1 MDRVADNEEEQLMS
15 YPPTPLLG
23 ADAQLRQSSILS
35 QVYAWMTAG
44 LLVSSAVASYAA
56 SAPLVLNLI
65 YGNPLTIWVL
75 FIAQIG
81 LVIGLSAR
89 IDRLTPGTAVALFIG
104 YAALNG
110 LTLSAI
116 FLVYTYTS
124 IAQAFLATAATFLV
138 MSLYGSTTKRDL
150 STAGNLLV
158 MALIGFVNGSIIN
171 LFWANSALYWVL
183 TYLGI
188 AIFIGL
194 TAWDTQQIK
203 RMGQQSQD
211 DITARRLAIIGALKL
226 YLDFINLFVLLLRI
240 VGSPRE

>member
-1 MDRVADNEEEQLMS
+1 MS
-15 YPPTPLLG
+15 YSPTPLMR
-23 ADAQLRQSSILS
+23 ADARPRQSSLLG

-44 LLVSSAVASYAA
+44 LLVTSAVAAYAA
-56 SAPLVLNLI
+56 SAPIVLNLI
-65 YGNPLTIWVL
+65 YGNPVTIWLL

-81 LVIGLSAR
+81 LVIGLSAA
-89 IDRLTPGTAVALFIG
+89 IDRLAPLAAVGLFIA

-124 IAQAFLATAATFLV
+124 IAQTFLATAATFGV
-138 MSLYGSTTKRDL
+138 MSLYGATTKRDL

-158 MALIGFVNGSIIN
+158 MALIGLIIGSVVN
-171 LFWANSALYWVL
+171 LFWANSVLYWFI

-203 RMGQQSQD
+203 QLSQQAYD
-211 DITARRLAIIGALKL
+211 DTTAQRVAIIGALKL

-240 VGSPRE
+240 FGSRRE

>member
-1 MDRVADNEEEQLMS
+1 MS
-15 YPPTPLLG
+15 YPPTPLVS
-23 ADAQLRQSSILS
+23 ADAQLRQRSFLS
-35 QVYAWMTAG
+35 QVYTWMTAG
-44 LLVSSAVASYAA
+44 LLVTSAAA
-56 SAPLVLNLI
+56 AYTVSAPSVLNLI
-65 YGNPLTIWVL
+65 YGNPFTIWLL
-75 FIAQIG
+75 FLAQIG

-89 IDRLTPGTAVALFIG
+89 IDRLAPFTAAALFIA

-110 LTLSAI
+110 LTLSAL

-124 IAQAFLATAATFLV
+124 IAQAFLATAATFGV
-138 MSLYGSTTKRDL
+138 MSLYGATTKRDL

-158 MALIGFVNGSIIN
+158 MALIGFFVGSIVN

-203 RMGQQSQD
+203 RMSEQAHD
-211 DITARRLAIIGALKL
+211 DTTARRLAIIGALKL
-226 YLDFINLFVLLLRI
+226 YLDFINLFLLLLRI
-240 VGSPRE
+240 FGSRDE